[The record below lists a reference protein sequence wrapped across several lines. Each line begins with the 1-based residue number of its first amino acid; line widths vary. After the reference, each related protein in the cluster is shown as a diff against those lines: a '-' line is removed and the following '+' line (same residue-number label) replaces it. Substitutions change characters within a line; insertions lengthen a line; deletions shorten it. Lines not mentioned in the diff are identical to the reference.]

1 MKDLLQDIINHTY
14 DLGCI
19 DLIKIEGTEDETSL
33 SGLAA
38 DRSVVVQGKFAAA
51 EPEFIGTF
59 GMPNMSTLK
68 TILSLDPY
76 NEDAKITVKTGK
88 SGPES
93 MHFEN
98 AAGDFK
104 NDYRFMVQSIVDNML
119 KEVKFKGANW
129 DIEIEPSMA
138 AIQRLKYQSQANSN
152 EGTFQATTKDG
163 DLIFSF
169 GDHSTHSG
177 SFTFE
182 TDVEGTLTKDWHW
195 PVNHV
200 INILS
205 LHGDK
210 TMRISNDGATEI
222 TVNSGLAEYT
232 YILPAQSE

>member
-1 MKDLLQDIINHTY
+1 MKDLLQDIISHTY

-19 DLIKIEGTEDETSL
+19 DLIKIEGSEDETSL

-38 DRSVVVQGKFAAA
+38 DRSVVVQGKFRDV
-51 EPEFIGTF
+51 EDKFKGTF
-59 GMPNMSTLK
+59 GMPNMATLK
-68 TILSLDPY
+68 TILSLEPY
-76 NEDAKITVKTGK
+76 EEDAKITVKTGK

-98 AAGDFK
+98 ADGDFK

-119 KEVKFKGANW
+119 KEVKFKGADW
-129 DIEIEPSMA
+129 DVEIVPTMA
-138 AIQRLKYQSQANSN
+138 SIQRLKYQAQANCN
-152 EGTFQATTKDG
+152 EATFRAKTKDN
-163 DLIFSF
+163 DLVFSF

-182 TDVEGTLTKDWHW
+182 SDIEGKLTKDWHW
-195 PVNHV
+195 PVQHI

-210 TMRISNDGATEI
+210 TMRISNDGAIEI
-222 TVNSGLAEYT
+222 VVDSGLAKFT
-232 YILPAQSE
+232 YILPAQSK